1 MEQVDRFWFI
11 ETQIIKNT
19 YEDAFDAIT
28 VLDLWDF
35 IRKHRM
41 RSFLLHPLPIF
52 RQLYKLTIKNV
63 LLSDNTYEMIMHNM
77 KYMSVNGYN
86 KWEMY
91 YIKRHRPDLYV
102 AGKTINRI
110 IYDIYSNPNY
120 KKGRQRIEKMFK
132 EINS

>member
-11 ETQIIKNT
+11 ETKTIKNT
-19 YEDAFDAIT
+19 YEDAFHAIT

-63 LLSDNTYEMIMHNM
+63 LLSDNTYEMIMHHM
-77 KYMSVNGYN
+77 KYMSNNGYH

-91 YIKRHRPDLYV
+91 YIKENRPDLYI

-110 IYDIYSNPNY
+110 IYDIYSNPYY
-120 KKGRQRIEKMFK
+120 KKGRERIEQMFK
-132 EINS
+132 EIN

>member
-11 ETQIIKNT
+11 ETKSIKNT

-35 IRKHRM
+35 IRKHKIK
-41 RSFLLHPLPIF
+41 SFLLHPLPIF

-63 LLSDNTYEMIMHNM
+63 ILSDNTYEMIMHHM

-91 YIKRHRPDLYV
+91 YIKRNCPDLYI

-110 IYDIYSNPNY
+110 IYDIYSDPNY
-120 KKGRQRIEKMFK
+120 KKGRERIVKMFK
-132 EINS
+132 EIN